1 MRALIRDL
9 RTKLFYGPAW
19 HWTAKRKE
27 ARGFGSTFQA
37 LAFAED
43 NRLRGVEVVLTFGR
57 PERDVT
63 VGLDLQGRWPRVLKF
78 GF

>member
-19 HWTAKRKE
+19 QWTAKRE
-27 ARGFGSTFQA
+27 NACDFRSTFQA

-43 NRLRGVEVVLTFGR
+43 NRLHGVEVVLTFSR
-57 PERDVT
+57 PEKDVT
-63 VGLDLQGRWPRVLKF
+63 VGPDLQGRWPRFLSF